1 MTIIENYTR
10 FAEEI
15 AKDDRHGYDQV
26 DRWGNPNFDCSG
38 LVITAL
44 EQAGIPVKTLGATT
58 TKNMAS
64 RLAEAGMKNVISMVS
79 LASAKNL
86 KRGDVL
92 LAKNK
97 HVVIYCGNG
106 LVVGAR
112 LNEFG
117 HVVGGKSGDQTGKE
131 ICIHQYYNYPWTHVF
146 RYPVASQL
154 ASSSISVS
162 SASAKTP
169 RKSTIE
175 IAKECIQGLHGNGE
189 ERRKKLFSLGYNYSE
204 VQTIVN
210 DILKRR

>member
-15 AKDDRHGYDQV
+15 AKDNTHGYDQV

-64 RLAEAGMKNVISMVS
+64 RLAEAGMKNVINMIS
-79 LASAKNL
+79 LASGKNL

-92 LAKNK
+92 LARNK
-97 HVVIYCGNG
+97 HVVIYRGNG

-112 LNEFG
+112 LNEYG
-117 HVVGGKSGDQTGKE
+117 HVTGGKSGDQTGKE
-131 ICIHQYYNYPWTHVF
+131 ICIHPYYNYPWTHVF
-146 RYPVASQL
+146 RYPLTSQL
-154 ASSSISVS
+154 AS

-175 IAKECIQGLHGNGE
+175 IAKECIQGIHGNGE

-204 VQTIVN
+204 VQAIVN
-210 DILKRR
+210 DLLKRR